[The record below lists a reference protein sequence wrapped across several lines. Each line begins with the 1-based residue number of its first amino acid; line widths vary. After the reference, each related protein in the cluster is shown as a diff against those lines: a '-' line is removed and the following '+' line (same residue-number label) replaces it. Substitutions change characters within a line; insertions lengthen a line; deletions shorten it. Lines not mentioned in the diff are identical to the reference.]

1 MREFSV
7 QPLTANGG
15 RPTAC
20 GERRSVR
27 SARVRRRGVVRTLPG
42 SILDSGHV
50 RRNRGCRPVRP
61 RQRVNQRR
69 AGHSTT
75 SFSPPRRCER
85 PTPQARDAPE
95 GECCVE
101 SNRRPHQNADES
113 HTRASVCENRDSGA
127 VIQHHRRDQPAAGA
141 VRSVIAR
148 QPAGAAQRDQR
159 SAGDAAH
166 YQRGRRIK
174 GYAEQQP
181 GDKRR

>member
-61 RQRVNQRR
+61 RQRV
-69 AGHSTT
+69 
-75 SFSPPRRCER
+75 
-85 PTPQARDAPE
+85 
-95 GECCVE
+95 
-101 SNRRPHQNADES
+101 
-113 HTRASVCENRDSGA
+113 
-127 VIQHHRRDQPAAGA
+127 
-141 VRSVIAR
+141 
-148 QPAGAAQRDQR
+148 
-159 SAGDAAH
+159 
-166 YQRGRRIK
+166 
-174 GYAEQQP
+174 
-181 GDKRR
+181 